1 MSVNAAL
8 KALFVLNIFKFLSR
22 PFGLDQKD
30 KVNFKIH
37 KVQPG
42 LQTIAMHILPNI
54 WQSKWNEMKF
64 VQLIEYNEKNIF
76 FQELCRKWGKE
87 NSSRPLFIF

>member
-8 KALFVLNIFKFLSR
+8 KTLFVLNIFKFLSR

-42 LQTIAMHILPNI
+42 LQTIAMHISPNI
-54 WQSKWNEMKF
+54 
-64 VQLIEYNEKNIF
+64 
-76 FQELCRKWGKE
+76 
-87 NSSRPLFIF
+87 

>member
-8 KALFVLNIFKFLSR
+8 KTLFVLNIFKFLSR

-54 WQSKWNEMKF
+54 
-64 VQLIEYNEKNIF
+64 
-76 FQELCRKWGKE
+76 
-87 NSSRPLFIF
+87 